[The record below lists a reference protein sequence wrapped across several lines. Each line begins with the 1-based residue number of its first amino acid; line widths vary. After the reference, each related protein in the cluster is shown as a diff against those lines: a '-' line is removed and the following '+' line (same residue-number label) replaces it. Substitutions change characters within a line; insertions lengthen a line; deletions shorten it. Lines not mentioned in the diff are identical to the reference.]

1 MSFFLLL
8 ISTLQQNWRQVQ
20 YRFCLEGRE
29 EGEEGGGGRG
39 GEGQEGEMTQTMY
52 ARVNK

>member
-1 MSFFLLL
+1 
-8 ISTLQQNWRQVQ
+8 VQ